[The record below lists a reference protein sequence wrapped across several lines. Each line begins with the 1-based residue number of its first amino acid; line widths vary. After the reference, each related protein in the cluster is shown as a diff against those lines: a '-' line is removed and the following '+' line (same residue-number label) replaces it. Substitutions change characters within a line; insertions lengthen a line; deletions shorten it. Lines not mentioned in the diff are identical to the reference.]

1 MNKQSLKE
9 EFLRWFKREGS
20 KDYPNY
26 IPEIVDWFEG
36 KFSER
41 LQGIRE
47 RVEGRK
53 VDIATYARNL
63 PKMAKSNYR
72 ANVRERTIKNQAIDD
87 ILQILDEE
95 IEK

>member
-1 MNKQSLKE
+1 MKNKQSLRE

-41 LQGIRE
+41 LQGIKD
-47 RVEGRK
+47 K
-53 VDIATYARNL
+53 VKGKADGFA
-63 PKMAKSNYR
+63 
-72 ANVRERTIKNQAIDD
+72 D
-87 ILQILDEE
+87 ILVTDVLQIIDEE